1 MKKIGII
8 GGASAESTIDYYK
21 YITTEYIKKYGDY
34 AYPQI
39 LINSISFQK
48 YVDFMKKNDFYSLS
62 ELLLNEGLRL
72 QNAGADF
79 IIIATN
85 TFHLFIEELRGQL
98 SIPILSIIDS
108 VKKKIQKDNLK
119 KVALLGTKL
128 TMDFN
133 LYGEKCRDNNID
145 VLVPDETDKK
155 CIDKIIFNE
164 LTRGLVKNESKKVFI
179 NIIDKMKSMGAQGVI
194 LGCTEIPMLIKDN
207 DTELNVYDTTF
218 IHAMDALNYSLDDP
232 YSN

>member
-108 VKKKIQKDNLK
+108 VKKEIQKDNLK

-133 LYGEKCRDNNID
+133 LYGEKCKENNID
-145 VLVPDETDKK
+145 VLVPDEADKK
-155 CIDKIIFNE
+155 SIDKIIFNE
-164 LTRGLVKNESKKVFI
+164 LTKGLVKSESKKVFI

-194 LGCTEIPMLIKDN
+194 LGCTEIPMLIKNN
-207 DTELNVYDTTF
+207 DTDLNVYDTTF
-218 IHAMDALNYSLDDP
+218 IHAMDALNYSLSDP
-232 YSN
+232 SSN

>member
-21 YITTEYIKKYGDY
+21 CITTEYIKKYGDY

-39 LINSISFQK
+39 LINSISFQE

-108 VKKKIQKDNLK
+108 VKNKIQKDNLK

-133 LYGEKCRDNNID
+133 LYGEKCKENNID
-145 VLVPDETDKK
+145 VLVPDEIDKK
-155 CIDKIIFNE
+155 SIDKIIFNE

-179 NIIDKMKSMGAQGVI
+179 NIINKMKSMGAQGVI
-194 LGCTEIPMLIKDN
+194 LGCTEIPMLIKDS
-207 DTELNVYDTTF
+207 DTELNVYNTTF
-218 IHAMDALNYSLDDP
+218 IHAMDALNYSLNDP
-232 YSN
+232 SSN

>member
-72 QNAGADF
+72 QNAGVDF

-108 VKKKIQKDNLK
+108 VKKEIQKDNLK

-133 LYGEKCRDNNID
+133 LYGEKCKENNID
-145 VLVPDETDKK
+145 VLVPDEADKK
-155 CIDKIIFNE
+155 SIDKIIFNE
-164 LTRGLVKNESKKVFI
+164 LTKGLVKNESKKVFI
-179 NIIDKMKSMGAQGVI
+179 NIIDKMKSIGAQGVI
-194 LGCTEIPMLIKDN
+194 LGCTEIPMLIKN
-207 DTELNVYDTTF
+207 SDTELNVYDTTF
-218 IHAMDALNYSLDDP
+218 IHAMDALNYSLSDLS
-232 YSN
+232 SN

>member
-72 QNAGADF
+72 QNAGVDF

-108 VKKKIQKDNLK
+108 VKKEIQKDNLK

-133 LYGEKCRDNNID
+133 LYGKKCKENNID
-145 VLVPDETDKK
+145 VLVPDEADKK
-155 CIDKIIFNE
+155 SIDKIIFNE
-164 LTRGLVKNESKKVFI
+164 LTKGLVKNESKKVFI
-179 NIIDKMKSMGAQGVI
+179 NIINKMKSMGAQGVI

-218 IHAMDALNYSLDDP
+218 IHAMDALNYSLSDLS
-232 YSN
+232 SN